1 MEEQLQEA
9 VFPLHPQSC
18 GVYPYL
24 RGLFSD
30 TFWHF
35 PEDPLFPEPG
45 RYLISG
51 RRASDHIFRK
61 CRQFFQKFS
70 FAGDGDI
77 RNDSLLQTGCVSNL
91 FHIGADSR
99 DQILLNDLCHS
110 AGFNVKCFHIVFK
123 LDLIA
128 GIKFGFCKNFMSD
141 QKLFIFS
148 ITCKMRQSIRCGNQI
163 IKSTRLRLP

>member
-51 RRASDHIFRK
+51 RKVLSSY
-61 CRQFFQKFS
+61 FQKVPSVFS
-70 FAGDGDI
+70 EVQLRRRQRYPERQPSSDW
-77 RNDSLLQTGCVSNL
+77 LWSNL

-128 GIKFGFCKNFMSD
+128 GIKFGFCKNFM
-141 QKLFIFS
+141 
-148 ITCKMRQSIRCGNQI
+148 
-163 IKSTRLRLP
+163 